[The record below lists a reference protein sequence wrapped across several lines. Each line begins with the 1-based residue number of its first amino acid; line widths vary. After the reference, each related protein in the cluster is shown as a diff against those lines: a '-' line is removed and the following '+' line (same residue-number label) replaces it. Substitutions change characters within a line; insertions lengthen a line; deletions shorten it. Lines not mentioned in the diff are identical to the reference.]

1 MTAPSLPE
9 FILARVAEDEAA
21 AEAAIDDDAH
31 WLAVEDGIVQGDAG
45 FATTS
50 GYFTQTRRP
59 QANVHIAMH
68 DPARVLRQCEAIR
81 RIVPIAD
88 AQSKWDAMGSA
99 TDEDGWAIL
108 EALVSIWTDHPDHPY
123 PQT

>member
-1 MTAPSLPE
+1 MTTITE
-9 FILARVAEDEAA
+9 FLLARVAEDEADA
-21 AEAAIDDDAH
+21 RACIDDDPH
-31 WLAVEDGIVQGDAG
+31 WLADGDDILQGDAG

-59 QANVHIAMH
+59 LANTHIARH

-88 AQSKWDAMGSA
+88 AQSKWDALGSA

-108 EALVSIWTDHPDHPY
+108 EALAAIWSDHPDHGGWWAA
-123 PQT
+123 